1 MTNLL
6 RQHFDSPQN
15 VGVVNGADADICE
28 ASAAW
33 GDEIRLTAMF
43 AEQRIAEL
51 KWQAAGRPE
60 LLAGMSL
67 ASIYILAGGDIAN
80 LRAELESQLE
90 LSTSNR
96 YLLLLIEDGFTAL
109 MKCIEG

>member
-1 MTNLL
+1 MPSVL
-6 RQHFDSPQN
+6 RQHFDAPKN
-15 VGVVNGADADICE
+15 VGVLSGADADICQR
-28 ASAAW
+28 SAAW
-33 GDEIRLTAMF
+33 GDEIRLTAVF
-43 AEQRIAEL
+43 ADRQIAEL

-67 ASIYILAGGDIAN
+67 ASIYILGGGAIEH
-80 LRAELESQLE
+80 LPAELENQLE

-109 MKCIEG
+109 MKCLEG